1 MHDSRNNP
9 DIKVIIDTKSSAS
22 RKVSYDTRYHGRYK
36 IVGYTDLRGIFWSL
50 HSAYCNLT
58 LSNETEATNIA
69 EVLYHCKKVLG
80 IDLKVYVGDAHTT
93 TKSAAA
99 ISFLAFGVLSA
110 ARHTVKDL
118 DLTEEEIKKIK
129 ENLPLL
135 NLVGN
140 LISEQPE
147 LGRIILSKKVII
159 IDGVNLME
167 ILESFGKLVLSTGKE
182 YRIKLNKITQLI
194 EVTNRTKRVL
204 QAYEKGIIRTY
215 ADKASIILKSGELAL
230 DICRL
235 HTYIKA
241 GKLCEFDITKF
252 IFFVAK

>member
-1 MHDSRNNP
+1 M
-9 DIKVIIDTKSSAS
+9 
-22 RKVSYDTRYHGRYK
+22 
-36 IVGYTDLRGIFWSL
+36 GYTDLRGIFWSL

-129 ENLPLL
+129 ENLPLPL
-135 NLVGN
+135 CRDYSVNRAN
-140 LISEQPE
+140 LIS
-147 LGRIILSKKVII
+147 
-159 IDGVNLME
+159 
-167 ILESFGKLVLSTGKE
+167 
-182 YRIKLNKITQLI
+182 
-194 EVTNRTKRVL
+194 
-204 QAYEKGIIRTY
+204 
-215 ADKASIILKSGELAL
+215 
-230 DICRL
+230 
-235 HTYIKA
+235 
-241 GKLCEFDITKF
+241 KF
-252 IFFVAK
+252 

>member
-1 MHDSRNNP
+1 
-9 DIKVIIDTKSSAS
+9 
-22 RKVSYDTRYHGRYK
+22 
-36 IVGYTDLRGIFWSL
+36 
-50 HSAYCNLT
+50 
-58 LSNETEATNIA
+58 
-69 EVLYHCKKVLG
+69 
-80 IDLKVYVGDAHTT
+80 
-93 TKSAAA
+93 
-99 ISFLAFGVLSA
+99 
-110 ARHTVKDL
+110 
-118 DLTEEEIKKIK
+118 
-129 ENLPLL
+129 
-135 NLVGN
+135 
-140 LISEQPE
+140 
-147 LGRIILSKKVII
+147 
-159 IDGVNLME
+159 ME

-235 HTYIKA
+235 HTYIKT